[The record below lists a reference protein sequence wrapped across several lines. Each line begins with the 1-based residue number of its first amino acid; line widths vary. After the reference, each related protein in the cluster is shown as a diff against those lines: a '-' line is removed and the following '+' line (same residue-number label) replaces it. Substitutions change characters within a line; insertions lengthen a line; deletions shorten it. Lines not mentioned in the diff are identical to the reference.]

1 MIKTCCQEWKWS
13 QQSLLYLSN
22 NQIYRMQNFKGYGKF
37 PLSVW
42 CIPDKDAWHWQ
53 HKAALFIQD
62 YQLLLVITNIALGSV
77 MNFSETVPRT
87 NINKILRGI
96 YLCVGRIMYCDHFIY
111 CLRHTEHCTISQ
123 SCLQLSIHLLQHLK
137 RPYHCSIWV
146 PILSA
151 CQKENLIKPMLLVL
165 SNNKCTNIKT
175 MIKKNCI
182 KRQELFMYQS
192 GQLFIMIW
200 KLNSK
205 PYVIERLLYKLY
217 Y

>member
-1 MIKTCCQEWKWS
+1 MSNFCQGADSGENLIWDHKSCSQRWFCKLMTICLMIKTCCQEWKWS

-62 YQLLLVITNIALGSV
+62 YQLLLVITNIVLASV

-96 YLCVGRIMYCDHFIY
+96 YLCVGRIMCCDHFIN
-111 CLRHTEHCTISQ
+111 CLSLRHTEH
-123 SCLQLSIHLLQHLK
+123 
-137 RPYHCSIWV
+137 
-146 PILSA
+146 
-151 CQKENLIKPMLLVL
+151 
-165 SNNKCTNIKT
+165 
-175 MIKKNCI
+175 
-182 KRQELFMYQS
+182 
-192 GQLFIMIW
+192 
-200 KLNSK
+200 
-205 PYVIERLLYKLY
+205 
-217 Y
+217 